1 VTLKH
6 VPVDTNGL
14 LTGPDG
20 KVLDTRYN
28 WMVVLKVL
36 YAQ

>member
-1 VTLKH
+1 LKH
-6 VPVDTNGL
+6 VPIGSNGL
-14 LTGPDG
+14 LTGADG
-20 KVLDTRYN
+20 KVLDTRYG